1 MKFSQ
6 NTEVLQP
13 NTIQA
18 HYQAVTDPMAYGTGG
33 KETAAMASAVGQMV
47 KFAQK
52 KQDESDAADLMQARN
67 DIMTSL
73 TKSMYGENG
82 LMTTGVGRNA
92 KGLTDRVTK
101 DIQDTFDKISKNYNP
116 RVQRALKGNLNE
128 NMANYQRLAAQQE
141 QREFKI
147 QKEQNYAS
155 SISLDA
161 DQITANYNN
170 DEIMA
175 TTISD
180 AMTLFNYR
188 ANDQGW
194 GGTQTEYERR
204 KMVTA
209 LLNGAIQQA
218 IADGDYAQGSLMISK
233 YGHMMQQDAV
243 MKYKKTLNQ
252 ETKIKSLQ
260 DVARQAYDAY
270 PDDPIAREKYIR
282 DVLGS
287 EMETINV
294 GGGNINTIDGLM
306 AAISGQESGGNYDAE
321 NGRTGAHGKYQIM
334 PENWPSW
341 AEEAGLSADAPR
353 TPENQEKVARFK
365 LSQYLKQYGP
375 DGAMVAWYSGPANA
389 ERWAAGES
397 TDIYGRSWDA
407 KNGNGNE
414 PSIREYVEQV
424 SARGN
429 KGGVS
434 FDALDDGI
442 DASGVNLDGTRRET
456 IGMVNRAHQIYKNLF
471 GRDDFWVSCTTGGHK
486 EGTSHALGYKADVGG
501 SALEESA
508 ENRKAFQQALQAEG
522 IGAVDEYS
530 HKSDGWTG
538 GHFDL
543 DVRGKNWLTGENFG
557 GFKDT
562 SGSTHTRKKYTMQD
576 IESIVKFSNAIDADN
591 RRAKQLA
598 EQKEFE
604 GVDQRIMNAGSAEA
618 AANIVEQIRANSTN
632 PKLISHAQSVAAIKY
647 GVSFSR
653 GRSSAG
659 GTGGTGGTGSTVSN
673 SMGGQFGNSGRFYK
687 NKDIAKAEYMME
699 VYNSRMENPGDRISE
714 YDKKMYD
721 DAARTLNDIKNAK
734 YTPNVMAATAKA
746 WEQTQDYERCLKL
759 MEAGYDMTEDEAV
772 EYLDHYLQA
781 VNDDEEG

>member
-1 MKFSQ
+1 MKFSE
-6 NTEVLQP
+6 NTEVVQP
-13 NTIQA
+13 NTIGNAQ
-18 HYQAVTDPMAYGTGG
+18 YRTTNDPMSYGTAG
-33 KETAAMASAVGQMV
+33 KDYEAMAGAMGQMV
-47 KFAQK
+47 KLAQK

-73 TKSMYGENG
+73 TKSMYGEDG

-101 DIQDTFDKISKNYNP
+101 DIQDTFEKISKNYNP

-147 QKEQNYAS
+147 QKEYNYAA

-175 TTISD
+175 TTLSD

-209 LLNGAIQQA
+209 LLNGAIQQS
-218 IADGDYAQGSLMISK
+218 ITDGDYAQGSLIISK

-260 DVARQAYDAY
+260 DIARQAYDAY

-282 DVLGS
+282 DVLGA

-294 GGGNINTIDGLM
+294 SSGNINTIDGLM

-353 TPENQEKVARFK
+353 TPANQEKVARFK

-375 DGAMVAWYSGPANA
+375 EGAMVAWYSGPANA

-471 GRDDFWVSCTTGGHK
+471 GRDDFWVSCTTGGHS
-486 EGTSHALGYKADVGG
+486 EGTPHALGYKADVGG

-522 IGAVDEYS
+522 IGANNEYDMPS
-530 HKSDGWTG
+530 ENSTG

-543 DVRGKNWLTGENFG
+543 DVRGKNWQTGENFG
-557 GFKDT
+557 GFKENGG
-562 SGSTHTRKKYTMQD
+562 GSTHTRKKYTMQD

-632 PKLISHAQSVAAIKY
+632 PKLISHAQNVAATKY

-653 GRSSAG
+653 GKGGSSTSSEGRAVSRDG
-659 GTGGTGGTGSTVSN
+659 KEKGDALDIMAIQLGRGKAVTDTVLN
-673 SMGGQFGNSGRFYK
+673 N
-687 NKDIAKAEYMME
+687 
-699 VYNSRMENPGDRISE
+699 VRISNRNDLSDEE
-714 YDKKMYD
+714 YQFIQSPEVQGKLADLLYEHGGNLEAVLRELEKAYSTR
-721 DAARTLNDIKNAK
+721 DAIRIL
-734 YTPNVMAATAKA
+734 ATA
-746 WEQTQDYERCLKL
+746 DD
-759 MEAGYDMTEDEAV
+759 GY
-772 EYLDHYLQA
+772 YGKG
-781 VNDDEEG
+781 DDE